1 MSVTTEKSLKLATLC
16 TILVLSWFTPQMA
29 MAEGKLLKFCYDPYP
44 PYTLGTAGT
53 PDGGLK
59 VNLLEAVVDQ
69 INGLDASVTLMPWK
83 RCQVEARLGNVDGI
97 LPLFKNDE
105 RSEYLEFS
113 IGTFPQLSTFWY
125 NVEKHPN
132 GIEWSGKFEDIS
144 HLKLGMLNGGHIN
157 EDMETEFER
166 KSGIQRARDMDI
178 LVALLQ
184 KQRVDLIAIDDNVG
198 RFVIEQKKL
207 SYTLVPV
214 KVPISM
220 RQSFFGFSKVSGA
233 NKYRNQFDE
242 VIKRLEQDGTI
253 EKIRLNA
260 Q

>member
-1 MSVTTEKSLKLATLC
+1 MNFVKISTLC
-16 TILVLSWFTPQMA
+16 GMVFLFALISNIA
-29 MAEGKLLKFCYDPYP
+29 AADNKILKFCYDPYP

-53 PDGGLK
+53 PEGGLK
-59 VNLLEAVVDQ
+59 VNLLKAVVDK
-69 INGLDASVTLMPWK
+69 INSLDASVTLMPWK

-125 NVEKHPN
+125 NVEKHPD
-132 GIEWSGKFEDIS
+132 GIKWSGKFEDIS

-157 EDMETEFER
+157 KDMETEFER

-207 SYTLVPV
+207 SNLLVPV
-214 KVPISM
+214 RVPISI

-233 NKYRNQFDE
+233 NKYRAQFDE
-242 VIKRLEQDGTI
+242 AIKTMAEDGTI